1 MFAENTSYLMAG
13 ISFAMTLV
21 IKPIIAFSYY
31 LATLIPFIVLASIPG
46 DKNENQ
52 FGQPQEN

>member
-1 MFAENTSYLMAG
+1 MAW
-13 ISFAMTLV
+13 ISFAMTLAL
-21 IKPIIAFSYY
+21 KPAIAFSYY
-31 LATLIPFIVLASIPG
+31 LAILIPFIVLASIPG